1 MELNTSQ
8 PQHSL
13 IVAKSARRPLLLI
26 LSGIVLIALVAMGL
40 LIWQKN
46 QEIDQIFSQLVESE
60 QRFTQQFATSKDES
74 TGTDL
79 KDETIVGGMAMDVVE
94 ASAMTVPEDG
104 VTYEAKI
111 AYIDDNFAK
120 VVVEYTQLDQATQ
133 KYTSLGRGEV
143 VYLKKV
149 NRNDTDNWAVIGI
162 NTTTSEESSVLKT
175 KYGVTDEII
184 NAQVVSENSLQ

>member
-8 PQHSL
+8 PEHSL

-60 QRFTQQFATSKDES
+60 QRFTQQFTTSKDES
-74 TGTDL
+74 TGRDL

-94 ASAMTVPEDG
+94 ASAMTVPEDE